1 MQQKHK
7 RLTRKLFST
16 EITSIIVVSLGHFL
30 SLISIN
36 SQIALLKEELHTS
49 NDGLRVE
56 IAVES
61 FIEASLEVE
70 EEKHH
75 FASL

>member
-1 MQQKHK
+1 MLQ
-7 RLTRKLFST
+7 
-16 EITSIIVVSLGHFL
+16 
-30 SLISIN
+30 ISFMGIDYI
-36 SQIALLKEELHTS
+36 IALLKEEFQTS

-70 EEKHH
+70 EEKHQ

>member
-1 MQQKHK
+1 M
-7 RLTRKLFST
+7 
-16 EITSIIVVSLGHFL
+16 SIIVVSLGHFL

-49 NDGLRVE
+49 YDGLRIEV
-56 IAVES
+56 AVES

-70 EEKHH
+70 EEKHQL
-75 FASL
+75 ASL

>member
-1 MQQKHK
+1 MLQ
-7 RLTRKLFST
+7 
-16 EITSIIVVSLGHFL
+16 
-30 SLISIN
+30 ISFMGIN
-36 SQIALLKEELHTS
+36 YIIALLKEELHTPD
-49 NDGLRVE
+49 DGLRVE